1 MGRTGED
8 GGADV
13 DGGGQMSTVLD
24 AQGVRQWI
32 SLAAELVTAHEREL
46 TELDAAIGDADH
58 GANMRR
64 GFQAAAQAVQDPA
77 LATPGAVLKKVAM
90 TLISTIG
97 GASGPLYGTFFL
109 RMAGE
114 CGDSPEIDLPVL
126 LRAMEAGVAGVQ
138 ARGRSQAGEKTM
150 LDAWLPALEAMRGQ
164 SDLAAGT
171 AAAARAAQEG
181 RGATAAMRATKGR
194 ASYLGQRSVGHI
206 DPGAASTALVLQA
219 LAQAET
225 ATSQEEQA

>member
-1 MGRTGED
+1 
-8 GGADV
+8 
-13 DGGGQMSTVLD
+13 
-24 AQGVRQWI
+24 
-32 SLAAELVTAHEREL
+32 
-46 TELDAAIGDADH
+46 
-58 GANMRR
+58 
-64 GFQAAAQAVQDPA
+64 
-77 LATPGAVLKKVAM
+77 
-90 TLISTIG
+90 
-97 GASGPLYGTFFL
+97 
-109 RMAGE
+109 
-114 CGDSPEIDLPVL
+114 
-126 LRAMEAGVAGVQ
+126 MEAGVAGVQ

>member
-13 DGGGQMSTVLD
+13 DGGGQVSTVLD

-90 TLISTIG
+90 TLIW
-97 GASGPLYGTFFL
+97 
-109 RMAGE
+109 
-114 CGDSPEIDLPVL
+114 C
-126 LRAMEAGVAGVQ
+126 LRAAV
-138 ARGRSQAGEKTM
+138 RHR
-150 LDAWLPALEAMRGQ
+150 LPAHGWRVRRQ
-164 SDLAAGT
+164 
-171 AAAARAAQEG
+171 
-181 RGATAAMRATKGR
+181 
-194 ASYLGQRSVGHI
+194 
-206 DPGAASTALVLQA
+206 P
-219 LAQAET
+219 
-225 ATSQEEQA
+225 